1 MAEDYPVKPILDQV
15 NQAVINQLAA
25 HGGPPI
31 YTLTPEEAR
40 SVLLRAQS
48 GSVRKPDAEVKDWKV
63 NSGPYLGCFRS
74 HIFHPRS
81 RARPFLWWRGYSSR
95 PAPRL
100 EPFQRDPLPLLF
112 RRDGYVDDP
121 TSTTVPGWMVRNASM
136 QAGKCGS
143 KSTTRFERARTIS
156 SAILRPVRFC

>member
-48 GSVRKPDAEVKDWKV
+48 GSFRKPDAEVKDWKV
-63 NSGPYLGCFRS
+63 KTEQLYLSVQSAQVQQSVFKAMIRELS
-74 HIFHPRS
+74 K
-81 RARPFLWWRGYSSR
+81 
-95 PAPRL
+95 RL
-100 EPFQRDPLPLLF
+100 
-112 RRDGYVDDP
+112 
-121 TSTTVPGWMVRNASM
+121 
-136 QAGKCGS
+136 
-143 KSTTRFERARTIS
+143 
-156 SAILRPVRFC
+156 